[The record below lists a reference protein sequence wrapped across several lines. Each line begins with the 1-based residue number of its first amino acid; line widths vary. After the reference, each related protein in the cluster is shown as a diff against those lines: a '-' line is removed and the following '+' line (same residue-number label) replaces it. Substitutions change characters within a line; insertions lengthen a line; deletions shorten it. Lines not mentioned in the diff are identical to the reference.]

1 MIEKDLFSVSSLNR
15 YIKQVFDRDFT
26 LKGLRLKGEISNL
39 KKYPSGHVYFS
50 LKDSE
55 STIKAVMFYEYTKY
69 MPPTIKDGDEVV
81 VTGYVSVYPNRGEYQ
96 VYAQAMELFGEGAQL
111 LELELLK
118 KKLAAEGLFDQSRK
132 RKLVS
137 FPSSVGVISAPNSAA
152 LADIKTNLLRRNPLL
167 TVKIFPSLVQGAD
180 APKSLLEA
188 LKKAKESNIDTL
200 IIGRGGGAS
209 EDLSAFNDETL
220 VRAAAEFP
228 VPIISAV
235 GHEIDFTLIDYVADA
250 RASTPTGAAELAT
263 IDKREIYELIAN
275 KEVELDETITDL
287 ISNYS
292 HKLELLKKNSF
303 FENPKVMYEKTLLEV
318 ENTSKRLDS
327 YMNHLLEMK
336 REQVASFAKQLK
348 SLSIDNT
355 LQRGFSIMENDQGKI
370 ISNIKE
376 IEVNQLVKTRIH
388 GGVITSKV
396 VQKEAK

>member
-15 YIKQVFDRDFT
+15 YIKQMFDRDFT

-69 MPPTIKDGDEVV
+69 MPPTIKDGDEVI

-167 TVKIFPSLVQGAD
+167 TVQIFPSLVQGAD

-275 KEVELDETITDL
+275 KEVELDEIITDK

-327 YMNHLLEMK
+327 FMNHLLEMK
-336 REQVASFAKQLK
+336 KEQVASFTKQLK

-370 ISNIKE
+370 ISDIKE

-396 VQKEAK
+396 GQKEAK

>member
-1 MIEKDLFSVSSLNR
+1 MNEQSLFSVSSLNR
-15 YIKQVFDRDFT
+15 YIKLMFDRDFT
-26 LKGLRLKGEISNL
+26 LKGLRLKGEVSNL

-50 LKDSE
+50 LKDQE
-55 STIKAVMFYEYTKY
+55 STIKAVMFYDYTKF
-69 MPPTIKDGDEVV
+69 MPSTIKDGDEVII
-81 VTGYVSVYPNRGEYQ
+81 TGYVSVYPNRGEYQ

-118 KKLAAEGLFDQSRK
+118 KKLAAEGLFDASRK

-137 FPSSVGVISAPNSAA
+137 FPASVGVISAPNSAA

-167 TVKIFPSLVQGAD
+167 NVLIFPSLVQGAD

-220 VRAAAEFP
+220 VREAAKFP

-263 IDKREIYELIAN
+263 IDKREIYELLAN
-275 KEVELDETITDL
+275 KEVELDETITDT

-318 ENTSKRLDS
+318 DNTSKRLDS
-327 YMNHLLEMK
+327 FMNHLLEIK
-336 REQVASFAKQLK
+336 AEQIASFKKQLK

-355 LQRGFSIMENDQGKI
+355 LKRGFSIMENEQGKI
-370 ISNIKE
+370 ISDIKDV
-376 IEVNQLVKTRIH
+376 EVNQLVKTRIH
-388 GGVITSKV
+388 GGTLTAKVI
-396 VQKEAK
+396 QKEAK

>member
-1 MIEKDLFSVSSLNR
+1 MTSKDLFSVSSLNR
-15 YIKQVFDRDFT
+15 YIKQMFDKDFT

-39 KKYPSGHVYFS
+39 KRYPSGHVYFS
-50 LKDSE
+50 LKDEE
-55 STIKAVMFYEYTKY
+55 SMIKAVMFNEYTRF
-69 MPPTIKDGDEVV
+69 MPPTIKDGDEVII
-81 VTGYVSVYPNRGEYQ
+81 TGYVGVYPARGEYQ
-96 VYAQAMELFGEGAQL
+96 VYAQAMELFGEGALL

-118 KKLAAEGLFDQSRK
+118 KKLAAEGLFDESRN

-137 FPSSVGVISAPNSAA
+137 FPKAVGIISAPNSAA
-152 LADIKTNLLRRNPLL
+152 LADIKTNLLRRNPLIN
-167 TVKIFPSLVQGAD
+167 VEIFPSLVQGAG

-188 LKKAKESNIDTL
+188 LKKAKESDIDTL

-209 EDLSAFNDETL
+209 EDLTAFNDEKL

-263 IDKREIYELIAN
+263 IDKREIYEILSN
-275 KEVELDETITDL
+275 KEIELDEIITDK

-303 FENPKVMYEKTLLEV
+303 FVSPKVMYENTLNEISV
-318 ENTSKRLDS
+318 TSKRLDS
-327 YMNHLLEMK
+327 FMNHLIEMK
-336 REQVASFAKQLK
+336 KEQVTSLNKQLK

-355 LQRGFSIMENDQGKI
+355 LQRGFSIIENEHGKI
-370 ISNIKE
+370 VTNINDVE
-376 IEVNQLVKTRIH
+376 INQMVKTRIH
-388 GGVITSKV
+388 GGVLSAKV
-396 VQKEAK
+396 TNKEAK

>member
-1 MIEKDLFSVSSLNR
+1 MTSKDLFSVSSLNR
-15 YIKQVFDRDFT
+15 YIKQMFDRDFT

-50 LKDSE
+50 LKDEE
-55 STIKAVMFYEYTKY
+55 SMIKAVMFYEYTKF
-69 MPPTIKDGDEVV
+69 MPPTIKDGDEVI

-118 KKLAAEGLFDQSRK
+118 KKLAAEGLFDASRK

-137 FPSSVGVISAPNSAA
+137 FPTSIGVISAPNSAA

-167 TVKIFPSLVQGAD
+167 EVQIFPSLVQGAD

-209 EDLSAFNDETL
+209 EDLSAFNDEAL

-263 IDKREIYELIAN
+263 IDKREIYELLAN
-275 KEVELDETITDL
+275 KEVELDETITDK
-287 ISNYS
+287 ISTLS

-327 YMNHLLEMK
+327 FMNHLLELK
-336 REQVASFAKQLK
+336 NEQIVSFKKQLQ
-348 SLSIDNT
+348 SLSLDNT
-355 LQRGFSIMENDQGKI
+355 LKRGFSIMENEKGKI
-370 ISNIKE
+370 ISDIKDVE
-376 IEVNQLVKTRIH
+376 INQLVKTRLH
-388 GGVITSKV
+388 GGVITAKV
-396 VQKEAK
+396 TQKEAK

>member
-1 MIEKDLFSVSSLNR
+1 MMDQNLFSVSSLNR
-15 YIKQVFDRDFT
+15 YIKQMFDNDFT
-26 LKGLRLKGEISNL
+26 LKGLRLKGEISNF
-39 KKYPSGHVYFS
+39 KRYPSGHVYFS
-50 LKDSE
+50 LKDEE
-55 STIKAVMFYEYTKY
+55 STIKAVMFYDYAKFL
-69 MPPTIKDGDEVV
+69 PSTIKDGDEVII
-81 VTGYVSVYPNRGEYQ
+81 TGYVSVYPARGEYQ
-96 VYAQAMELFGEGAQL
+96 VYAQALELSGEGALL

-118 KKLAAEGLFDQSRK
+118 KKLAAEGLFDASRK

-137 FPSSVGVISAPNSAA
+137 FPKSVGIISAPNSAA
-152 LADIKTNLLRRNPLL
+152 LADIKTNLLRRNPLID
-167 TVKIFPSLVQGAD
+167 VQIFPSLVQGAD

-263 IDKREIYELIAN
+263 IDKREIYELLNNREI
-275 KEVELDETITDL
+275 ELDEVITDK
-287 ISNYS
+287 ISTYS

-303 FENPKVMYEKTLLEV
+303 FENPKVMYEKTLIEV
-318 ENTSKRLDS
+318 GNTNKRLDS
-327 YMNHLLEMK
+327 FMNHLIEIEK
-336 REQVASFAKQLK
+336 EKIASLKKQLK

-355 LQRGFSIMENDQGKI
+355 LQRGFAIMENEQGKI
-370 ISNIKE
+370 VTNINDVE
-376 IEVNQLVKTRIH
+376 INQMVKTKVH
-388 GGVITSKV
+388 GGVLTTKV
-396 VQKEAK
+396 IQKEAK

>member
-15 YIKQVFDRDFT
+15 YIKQMFDRDFT

-69 MPPTIKDGDEVV
+69 MPPTIKDGDEVI
-81 VTGYVSVYPNRGEYQ
+81 VTGYVSVYPNLGEYQ

-167 TVKIFPSLVQGAD
+167 TVQIFPSLVQGAD

-220 VRAAAEFP
+220 VRAAAAFP

-275 KEVELDETITDL
+275 KEVELDEIITDY

-292 HKLELLKKNSF
+292 HKLELLKKNLF

-327 YMNHLLEMK
+327 FMNHLLEMK
-336 REQVASFAKQLK
+336 REQVASFTKQLK

-355 LQRGFSIMENDQGKI
+355 LQRGFSIIENDQGKI
-370 ISNIKE
+370 ISDIKE
-376 IEVNQLVKTRIH
+376 IEINQMVKTRIH

>member
-1 MIEKDLFSVSSLNR
+1 M
-15 YIKQVFDRDFT
+15 FDRDFT

-55 STIKAVMFYEYTKY
+55 SSIKAVMFYEYTKF
-69 MPPTIKDGDEVV
+69 MPSTIKDGDEVI

-118 KKLAAEGLFDQSRK
+118 KKLAAEGLFDASRK

-137 FPSSVGVISAPNSAA
+137 FPTSVGVISAPNSAA

-167 TVKIFPSLVQGAD
+167 NVLIFPSLVQGAD

-220 VRAAAEFP
+220 VREAAKFP

-263 IDKREIYELIAN
+263 IDKREIYELLAN
-275 KEVELDETITDL
+275 KEVELDETITDV

-327 YMNHLLEMK
+327 FMNHVLEMK
-336 REQVASFAKQLK
+336 KEQIVSFSKQLK
-348 SLSIDNT
+348 SLSLDNT
-355 LQRGFSIMENDQGKI
+355 LQRGFSIMENEQGKI
-370 ISNIKE
+370 ISNIKDVE
-376 IEVNQLVKTRIH
+376 INQMVKTRIH
-388 GGVITSKV
+388 GGILTSRVI
-396 VQKEAK
+396 QKEAK

>member
-1 MIEKDLFSVSSLNR
+1 MTSKDLFSVSSLNR
-15 YIKQVFDRDFT
+15 YIKQMFDRDFT

-39 KKYPSGHVYFS
+39 KRYPSGHVYFS
-50 LKDSE
+50 LKDEE
-55 STIKAVMFYEYTKY
+55 STIKAVMFADYTRY
-69 MPPTIKDGDEVV
+69 MPPTIKDGDEVII
-81 VTGYVSVYPNRGEYQ
+81 TGSVGVYPNRGEYQ

-118 KKLAAEGLFDQSRK
+118 KKLAAEGLFDASRK

-167 TVKIFPSLVQGAD
+167 NVIIFPSLVQGAD

-220 VRAAAEFP
+220 VREAAKFP

-275 KEVELDETITDL
+275 KEVELDEVITDF
-287 ISNYS
+287 ISNYK
-292 HKLELLKKNSF
+292 HNIELLKKNSF
-303 FENPKVMYEKTLLEV
+303 FENPKVMYEKTLIEV
-318 ENTSKRLDS
+318 GNTSKRLDS
-327 YMNHLLEMK
+327 FMNHLLDLRK
-336 REQVASFAKQLK
+336 EQVVSFKKQLK

-355 LQRGFSIMENDQGKI
+355 LQRGFSILENDQGKI
-370 ISNIKE
+370 ISNIKDV
-376 IEVNQLVKTRIH
+376 EVNQMVKTRIN
-388 GGVITSKV
+388 GGVLTSKV
-396 VQKEAK
+396 IQKEAK